1 MNPTDEKP
9 PILPP
14 AEDVDD
20 EESASPLDDTPEEAL
35 ARIEAGPDDE
45 EHLAEE
51 TARAVCIQ
59 RGPGELTQPR
69 PPPPTATSATAVVG
83 VLLPDGQ
90 VTAFDARALTLKVG
104 DRVVVDNEKDLNLG
118 SVVFVTP
125 NPKGIS
131 LRPVLRK
138 VGTEDLMLLRRN
150 QKREEEAFELAQ
162 KKIAEQRL
170 PMKLIRVVY
179 LHGGNK
185 AVFFFSAD
193 GRVDFR
199 TLVRELARDLHVRI
213 EMRQIGVRDESKMLG
228 GIGICGQPLCCSRYL
243 RRFVPV
249 SIKMAKTQGLAL
261 NPQKVSGLCGRL
273 MCCLVFEDETY
284 RALRKD
290 FPKVGK
296 TVETH
301 LGSAR
306 VLDVDVL
313 GGRLRLQLPDQIV
326 VMTLE
331 EFKTGKKPAPPPAP
345 EEPVP
350 PSPVRPERPIPA
362 PPQHPEKQHPPSATE
377 GSGARPSAPTA
388 AGTHTPSAGGNAENR
403 PSEGRKRRRRR
414 HRSGKGRPPGPGN
427 ASPGGGP
434 APSTGPAPG
443 GAAPTS

>member
-1 MNPTDEKP
+1 VNEKDDKP
-9 PILPP
+9 PLPP
-14 AEDVDD
+14 LED
-20 EESASPLDDTPEEAL
+20 EEEEEIASPLDDAPEENL
-35 ARIEAGPDDE
+35 ARIEAGPEEDE
-45 EHLAEE
+45 HPAEE
-51 TARAVCIQ
+51 GARAVCIQ
-59 RGPGELTQPR
+59 RGAGELGQPR
-69 PPPPTATSATAVVG
+69 PAPAASAPATAIVG
-83 VLLPDGQ
+83 VVLPDGQ
-90 VTAFDARALTLKVG
+90 MTAFDARSLQLKQG

-118 SVVFVTP
+118 TVVFVTP
-125 NPKGIS
+125 NPKGLS

-138 VGTEDLMLLRRN
+138 VGTEDLMLIRRN

-162 KKIAEQRL
+162 RKIAEQRL
-170 PMKLIRVVY
+170 TMKLVRVVY

-185 AVFFFSAD
+185 AVFFFSAE

-199 TLVRELARDLHVRI
+199 ALVRELARELHVRI
-213 EMRQIGVRDESKMLG
+213 EMRQIGVRDEAKMLG

-313 GGRLRLQLPDQIV
+313 GGRLRLQLPDQTV

-331 EFKTGKKPAPPPAP
+331 EFKTGKKPAPPPQAAQP
-345 EEPVP
+345 AEPQAGP
-350 PSPVRPERPIPA
+350 PPERPSPPVSHRPDRPSQSQR
-362 PPQHPEKQHPPSATE
+362 PPQ
-377 GSGARPSAPTA
+377 APKPA
-388 AGTHTPSAGGNAENR
+388 DAQPANPAGGAQR
-403 PSEGRKRRRRR
+403 PAEGRRRRRRR
-414 HRSGKGRPPGPGN
+414 HRSAKGPASGSGPAPARNPPPTGG
-427 ASPGGGP
+427 SGPGGG
-434 APSTGPAPG
+434 GPNP
-443 GAAPTS
+443 